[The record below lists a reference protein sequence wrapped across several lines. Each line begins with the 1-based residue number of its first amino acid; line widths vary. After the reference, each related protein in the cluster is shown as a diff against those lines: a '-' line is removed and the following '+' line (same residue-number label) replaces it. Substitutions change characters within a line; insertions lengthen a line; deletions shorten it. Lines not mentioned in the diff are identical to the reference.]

1 MKNFTNIS
9 EDKSKNLI
17 AKPSKN
23 TNKDFLSSIPMFNNF
38 EINNKN
44 YQYNIFNII
53 NIENNNKLKTDANE
67 LKFNYYYEHYINIQ
81 PTKEQK
87 KKKKNSVDYT
97 SEIIKF
103 KTELCHSWELT
114 GACKYGVNVSL
125 YKLFLTFFNQC
136 VYAHGNDDLRNPLK
150 EEKKYL
156 YKTKLCKQFFCSGYC
171 PYGARCQFCHKKPKI
186 SYIYLL
192 KQIVK
197 NKKFTR
203 KFIKVPR
210 LDVFKNITNLNQ
222 INRNIQL

>member
-23 TNKDFLSSIPMFNNF
+23 TNKDCLSSIPMFNNF

-53 NIENNNKLKTDANE
+53 NIENNSKLKTDANE
-67 LKFNYYYEHYINIQ
+67 LKFNYYYEHYKNIQ
-81 PTKEQK
+81 PTKEQNET
-87 KKKKNSVDYT
+87 KKNSVDYT

-125 YKLFLTFFNQC
+125 YKLFLTFF
-136 VYAHGNDDLRNPLK
+136 
-150 EEKKYL
+150 
-156 YKTKLCKQFFCSGYC
+156 
-171 PYGARCQFCHKKPKI
+171 
-186 SYIYLL
+186 
-192 KQIVK
+192 
-197 NKKFTR
+197 
-203 KFIKVPR
+203 
-210 LDVFKNITNLNQ
+210 
-222 INRNIQL
+222 

>member
-67 LKFNYYYEHYINIQ
+67 LKFNYYYEHYKNVQ
-81 PTKEQK
+81 PTKEQNET
-87 KKKKNSVDYT
+87 KKNSVDYT

-125 YKLFLTFFNQC
+125 NKLFLTFF
-136 VYAHGNDDLRNPLK
+136 
-150 EEKKYL
+150 
-156 YKTKLCKQFFCSGYC
+156 
-171 PYGARCQFCHKKPKI
+171 
-186 SYIYLL
+186 
-192 KQIVK
+192 
-197 NKKFTR
+197 
-203 KFIKVPR
+203 
-210 LDVFKNITNLNQ
+210 
-222 INRNIQL
+222 